1 MSYWLVAFSTENWIW
16 KFVIFW
22 KFQETRI
29 KKKKKKTYI
38 FIVTSKRWNRYLLC
52 FWNVHFLNPFK
63 NPFLFNDFNEWI
75 KIQREIELI
84 LPWKIQFI
92 RRNANIERS
101 FLSIPNETDISF
113 NPNPH
118 TTLRVLHVR
127 PGERI
132 NHFIARVKLRIHF
145 SSLREVK
152 RNSSETTVGKMMYF

>member
-16 KFVIFW
+16 KFE
-22 KFQETRI
+22 ETRI
-29 KKKKKKTYI
+29 KKKKKKETYI
-38 FIVTSKRWNRYLLC
+38 FIVTSKRWNRYLLR

>member
-16 KFVIFW
+16 KFE
-22 KFQETRI
+22 ETRI
-29 KKKKKKTYI
+29 KKKKKETYI

-84 LPWKIQFI
+84 LPWKIQFT

-118 TTLRVLHVR
+118 TTLRVLYVR

-152 RNSSETTVGKMMYF
+152 RNSSETIVGKMMYF